1 MRRELLLAAVKLL
14 PTVPTLA
21 LLLLPRSPPGNRKKS
36 HIRKHVAKEDCYIVG
51 HVVNAVKEAAANSVT
66 VHIPCG
72 RSQFKTYKGV
82 LTELYKR
89 LEGIQQYQIFSM
101 DEVSIGVVSCRKEP
115 SDEPVEMNLRRKI
128 DGILTTKEKVV
139 KMMSDH
145 VEVLAPPP
153 PKVEKVKRCIITPGH
168 TSPRSSETI
177 HCTPRPP
184 CGHGSGSK
192 ANQDR
197 RGHEDV
203 GPSAEE
209 EPAKKRK
216 APKK

>member
-1 MRRELLLAAVKLL
+1 MEDLTAYASGAA
-14 PTVPTLA
+14 A
-21 LLLLPRSPPGNRKKS
+21 GGRNRKKS
-36 HIRKHVAKEDCYIVG
+36 HIRKHVAKEDCYIVA
-51 HVVNAVKEAAANSVT
+51 HVVNAVKEAAANSVR

-72 RSQFKTYKGV
+72 RSQFKTYNGV
-82 LTELYKR
+82 LTELYKC

-101 DEVSIGVVSCRKEP
+101 DEVSIGVVSCRKES

-153 PKVEKVKRCIITPGH
+153 PNVEKAKRCTITPGH

-177 HCTPRPP
+177 HCTQNRVHKITWMP
-184 CGHGSGSK
+184 K
-192 ANQDR
+192 Q
-197 RGHEDV
+197 
-203 GPSAEE
+203 PSRHAEITV
-209 EPAKKRK
+209 RLW
-216 APKK
+216 

>member
-1 MRRELLLAAVKLL
+1 MEDLTAYASGAAAGGSEAAPHRADTGAPVAAPVAPRE
-14 PTVPTLA
+14 PEEESYSQA
-21 LLLLPRSPPGNRKKS
+21 L
-36 HIRKHVAKEDCYIVG
+36 
-51 HVVNAVKEAAANSVT
+51 NAVKEAAANSVR

-72 RSQFKTYKGV
+72 RSQFKTYNGV

-153 PKVEKVKRCIITPGH
+153 PNVEKAKR
-168 TSPRSSETI
+168 
-177 HCTPRPP
+177 
-184 CGHGSGSK
+184 
-192 ANQDR
+192 
-197 RGHEDV
+197 
-203 GPSAEE
+203 
-209 EPAKKRK
+209 
-216 APKK
+216 